1 MSDFLLEAVRKNKI
15 IAILRNVEY
24 KYLEQTVQALKDG
37 GIRMLE
43 ITFDQSSPTGILDT
57 AKAIETAKSCGG
69 EDMMIGAGT
78 VMSVREVEAAADAG
92 ASFIL
97 APNTDRDVIQAA
109 RAKGLGA
116 IPGAMTPTEIAYAF
130 RCGASVVKLFPSD
143 DLGPGYIRAVMAPLS
158 HIPLLAVGG
167 VNRENIRD
175 FLAAGAVGVGIGSN
189 IIDKTQ
195 IAAGEFQAV
204 SDLARSYV
212 AAVK

>member
-1 MSDFLLEAVRKNKI
+1 MIDLLLEAVRKNKI

-43 ITFDQSSPTGILDT
+43 ITFDQSSSTGIIDT
-57 AKAIETAKSCGG
+57 AKAIETAKNCGG
-69 EDMMIGAGT
+69 KDMMIGAGT
-78 VMSVREVEAAADAG
+78 VMSVREVDAAADAG

-109 RAKGLGA
+109 RARGLGA

-143 DLGPGYIRAVMAPLS
+143 DLGPSYIRAVMAPLS

-167 VNRENIRD
+167 VNRGNIRD

-189 IIDKTQ
+189 IIDKKQ